1 MIVNEYKFP
10 SLKYFGNVIEHVS
23 PSTYEHL
30 LNLHTSIKDLR
41 YKDSMI
47 EKVKSLTSFEEV
59 CIETINRCNGSCSF
73 CPVNKNS
80 DTREYHL
87 MTDKLFY
94 SIIDQL
100 HNINYDKAVSLHCN
114 NEPLLDKRIYKFA
127 EYTRNKLPNA
137 YIVMNTNG
145 TLLTPENFHKLIR
158 NIDLLVIDNY
168 NDNLKLNNNTI
179 PINDICKNNEEY
191 NKKVWITLR
200 KQNEILNTR
209 AGQAKNRKSIKTLSS
224 PCIYPFMQISIRS
237 DGKVSQCCNDS
248 LGKETLGDT
257 NYESLESIWN
267 GHGFVNLRHNLLESR
282 SLVSMCKHCDTNVI
296 PLDVR

>member
-10 SLKYFGNVIEHVS
+10 SLKYFGNIIENTS
-23 PSTYEHL
+23 PRIYEHL
-30 LNLHTSIKDLR
+30 LNLHTSLKDKK
-41 YKDSMI
+41 YKNKML
-47 EKVKSLTSFEEV
+47 EKVKSLTAFEEV
-59 CIETINRCNGSCSF
+59 CIETLNRCNGSCSF

-87 MTDKLFY
+87 MEEKLFY

-100 HNINYDKAVSLHCN
+100 HSMGYDKTISLHCN

-145 TLLTPENFHKLIR
+145 TLLTPTNFYKLIR
-158 NIDLLVIDNY
+158 NLDLLIIDNY
-168 NDNLKLNNNTI
+168 NDNLKLNKNTI

-200 KQNEILNTR
+200 KENEILTSR
-209 AGQAKNRKSIKTLSS
+209 SGQSKNRKSVKSLSS

-257 NYESLESIWN
+257 NYESLESIWYA
-267 GHGFVNLRHNLLESR
+267 HDFVNLRLKLIKSR
-282 SLVSMCKHCDTNVI
+282 SLVPLCKNCDTIVI